1 MISPVSSLDLR
12 FAAAALRFGRRHEG
26 LTSPNPCV
34 AAIVVRKTGDAFRVV
49 GRGVTGPGGRPH
61 AEAQALLQAGAEAA
75 GATLYVTLEPCSHHG
90 MTPPCTDAI
99 LSSGIARVVACMAD
113 PDPRVAGAGFARLNA
128 AGVTVVTPVLEPEAR
143 RFHAGHIA
151 ARLGQGPHVVLKLAV
166 SSDGMIGL
174 PDTGQVA
181 ITGPESWNYVHT
193 LRAANDA
200 ILVGVGTIISDN
212 PSLTCRLPGLAD
224 RSPVRVVLDSGNRLP
239 ATARILQDQSIAET
253 RIFQGQSCEQVLQ
266 ALAQQGIQT
275 VMIEGGARVARAF
288 LKAGLVD
295 ACHLIRS
302 RDSFI
307 GSGGVAAPLD
317 LILDSDRF
325 EEIDSRQ
332 LGADHLTLLWRKG

>member
-1 MISPVSSLDLR
+1 MTSPVSSLDLR

-113 PDPRVAGAGFARLNA
+113 PDPRVAGAGFARLTA

-317 LILDSDRF
+317 LILDSDRV
-325 EEIDSRQ
+325 EEIDSRP
-332 LGADHLTLLWRKG
+332 LGADQLTLLWRKG